1 MAYDANYGKTLV
13 FVAPH
18 SNTKTIA
25 LKVDSA
31 KAVFAE
37 VDYLAKPS
45 NIFSYSFKPIFWKK
59 LHSIIIHVLDSIF
72 NNASKE

>member
-25 LKVDSA
+25 LKEDSA

-45 NIFSYSFKPIFWKK
+45 NIFYADISATGETFR
-59 LHSIIIHVLDSIF
+59 DS
-72 NNASKE
+72 AWEQL